1 MNPRY
6 LIRNDD
12 CYEASWT
19 DYDFAFDK
27 AFRYGY
33 LHKSLIKDKEDL
45 DLIEKK
51 NKTLADF
58 EYIAE
63 KYSNTTL
70 ETLLSTTYGLINLPN
85 YTTDSDAS
93 LSFELDG

>member
-6 LIRNDD
+6 LTRNDE
-12 CYEASWT
+12 CYEASWA
-19 DYDFAFDK
+19 DYDYAFDK

-33 LHKSLIKDKEDL
+33 LNKSLIKDTKDL
-45 DLIEKK
+45 DLIEKT

-70 ETLLSTTYGLINLPN
+70 ETLLSTSYGLIKLPN
-85 YTTDSDAS
+85 YSTENDAS
-93 LSFELDG
+93 LTFELDG